1 MNPQKAAVFQKE
13 WKKKLQ
19 KDTYKERRKEG
30 RTQHG
35 QTSMASISLGILGWF
50 LNLIALGVPA
60 WRTSFVALFGYAS
73 RRGWGLFGVQGRE
86 FKAHYEIAEDTCRY
100 FGELKVGNGCFSPIC
115 KWYMLKCNTYIEM
128 AIVSY
133 SVGLAMVIVM
143 LIQTCCVVWT
153 IMMSPRLLRWA
164 SIWFIV
170 IVLVELACLLVW
182 WLYTETLFE
191 NLDVESVYP
200 TPPPGVAFICAATAL
215 CFLAINSVLG
225 CTLRTMWPE
234 VDIDGEEWDSSSED
248 EDEDE
253 DDEDEVDREKKKKA
267 AKPMP
272 HPQAGTPL
280 IPTVGVAVP
289 FPQEV
294 PEGTTSGP
302 SGRLS
307 QMTLA
312 SGMPNL
318 PPASR

>member
-1 MNPQKAAVFQKE
+1 M
-13 WKKKLQ
+13 
-19 KDTYKERRKEG
+19 
-30 RTQHG
+30 
-35 QTSMASISLGILGWF
+35 
-50 LNLIALGVPA
+50 
-60 WRTSFVALFGYAS
+60 ALFGYAS

-86 FKAHYEIAEDTCRY
+86 FKAHFEIAEDTCRY

-128 AIVSY
+128 AIISY
-133 SVGLAMVIVM
+133 SVGLVMVLVM
-143 LIQTCCVVWT
+143 VIQTCCVAWT

-164 SIWFIV
+164 STWFVV
-170 IVLVELACLLVW
+170 IVLVELACLLGW
-182 WLYTETLFE
+182 WFYTEMLFD

-200 TPPPGVAFICAATAL
+200 TPPPGMAFICAAAAL
-215 CFLAINSVLG
+215 CLLAINSALG
-225 CTLRTMWPE
+225 CRLRTMWPE

-253 DDEDEVDREKKKKA
+253 DEEDEVDRVKKKKA
-267 AKPMP
+267 AKSVPQMP
-272 HPQAGTPL
+272 VPQAAMPL

-289 FPQEV
+289 FPQEEH
-294 PEGTTSGP
+294 EGALSGP

-318 PPASR
+318 PQSS